1 MVKNTSSFH
10 LEEKASALPS
20 PGFTVSNNKKKMLR
34 DAEKKRTE
42 YLSERQKYGCEAPLP
57 QNSVEVADET
67 PTPVKTSVSSEPKAV
82 IEKETIKPR
91 ESSATIDT
99 PSIPSVEEKVVAL
112 PVAQKSV
119 HNTQTKTVKD
129 KVVSQEPQKDTT
141 KVPVSQSTPK
151 SPDSMP
157 VADNTSYSSE
167 ACAAI
172 NKELIELDQFTNMV
186 NNTSAF
192 HLEEKISAWP
202 SPGFTVSTNKKKML
216 RDAKKKR
223 TKLLEEYKK
232 EGC

>member
-1 MVKNTSSFH
+1 
-10 LEEKASALPS
+10 
-20 PGFTVSNNKKKMLR
+20 
-34 DAEKKRTE
+34 
-42 YLSERQKYGCEAPLP
+42 
-57 QNSVEVADET
+57 
-67 PTPVKTSVSSEPKAV
+67 
-82 IEKETIKPR
+82 
-91 ESSATIDT
+91 
-99 PSIPSVEEKVVAL
+99 
-112 PVAQKSV
+112 V